1 MWDIETELAQA
12 NPAPRMWVAELPL
25 AEIEDEL
32 LRAIAAE
39 PAQVRAERRRRPRR
53 RYVALAAAVAAVA
66 AGVVLF
72 AIDTGDPGKPEPAFA
87 AELVRFAE
95 RSPLLLLDEPGW
107 RVEYADEQTAIEGEM
122 RFRHPSG
129 RIADLHWHPL
139 SLRHW
144 KRDRANSA
152 EVITSAPVLDAT
164 ATVYQYEIP
173 NRQPGDNL
181 DITSLWLDRGRVL
194 EFRAQVADMAEFK
207 RLLASLTRVDTTT
220 WLSALPASVVKAAD
234 QGTAVREMLKDVPL
248 PPGFDRSTIRSK
260 GLTKDRYQLGA
271 TVSGT
276 VACTW
281 FQRWE
286 RGRRSGDEQK
296 VREAIAALNTAKD
309 WPVVREMSTAGGYP
323 GVLLDYVEAMP
334 SGQWYGRPLIGD
346 VNSGLGCRQLGVRL
360 P

>member
-1 MWDIETELAQA
+1 MKSMWEIETELSEA
-12 NPAPRMWVAELPL
+12 NPAPRAAVAELPL
-25 AEIEDEL
+25 AEAEREL
-32 LRAIAAE
+32 LLEIAAE
-39 PAQVRAERRRRPRR
+39 PAQAPVTRRPRR
-53 RYVALAAAVAAVA
+53 RYLAVAAAAAVA

-95 RSPLLLLDEPGW
+95 RSPLLLLDQPGW
-107 RVEYADEQTAIEGEM
+107 RVVYADEQTAIEGELD
-122 RFRHPSG
+122 FEGP
-129 RIADLHWHPL
+129 ADHLAFLNWHPL

-144 KRDRANSA
+144 KRDRAASA
-152 EVITSAPVLDAT
+152 ELITRAPVLDTT
-164 ATVYQYEIP
+164 ATVYQYDIP

-194 EFRAQVADMAEFK
+194 EFRAQVGDMAEFK

-220 WLSALPASVVKAAD
+220 WLSAMPASVVKAAD
-234 QGTAVREMLKDVPL
+234 QATAVQQMLKGVPL

-260 GLTKDRYQLGA
+260 GLSKDRYQLGV

-276 VACTW
+276 VACGW

-286 RGRRSGDEQK
+286 RGRRSGDEQQ
-296 VREAIAALNTAKD
+296 VREAIAALNTAKN

-323 GVLLDYVEAMP
+323 DVLLEYVTAMP

-346 VNSGLGCRQLGVRL
+346 VNSGLGCRQLGVKL

>member
-1 MWDIETELAQA
+1 MKSMWEIEADLSAA
-12 NPAPRMWVAELPL
+12 NPAPRTAVAELPL
-25 AEIEDEL
+25 ADAEREL
-32 LRAIAAE
+32 LDAIVAE
-39 PAQVRAERRRRPRR
+39 PTHTRVTPRPRR
-53 RYVALAAAVAAVA
+53 RYLALVAAAAVA

-95 RSPLLLLDEPGW
+95 RSPLLLLDQPGW
-107 RVEYADEQTAIEGEM
+107 PVEYADEQTAIEGEM
-122 RFRHPSG
+122 MFRHTSG
-129 RIADLHWHPL
+129 RVADLHWHPL

-144 KRDRANSA
+144 KRDRAASA
-152 EVITSAPVLDAT
+152 ELITRAPVLDTT
-164 ATVYQYEIP
+164 AIVYQYDIP
-173 NRQPGDNL
+173 NRRPGDNL

-194 EFRAQVADMAEFK
+194 EFRAQVGDMAEFK
-207 RLLASLTRVDTTT
+207 RLLASLTRVDPTT

-234 QGTAVREMLKDVPL
+234 QGAAVREMLEGVPL

-260 GLTKDRYQLGA
+260 GLSKDRYQLGV

-286 RGRRSGDEQK
+286 LGRRSGDEQK
-296 VREAIAALNTAKD
+296 VREAIAALNTAKN
-309 WPVVREMSTAGGYP
+309 WTVVREMSKAGGYP
-323 GVLLDYVEAMP
+323 DVLLDYVGALP
-334 SGQWYGRPLIGD
+334 SGRWYGRPLIGD
-346 VNSGLGCRQLGVRL
+346 VDSGLGCRQLGVKL

>member
-1 MWDIETELAQA
+1 MKSIWEIETELSDA
-12 NPAPRMWVAELPL
+12 NPARRAAVAELPL
-25 AEIEDEL
+25 AEAEREL
-32 LRAIAAE
+32 LREIAAE
-39 PAQVRAERRRRPRR
+39 PAQAPVTHRPRR
-53 RYVALAAAVAAVA
+53 RYLALVAAAAVA

-95 RSPLLLLDEPGW
+95 RSPLLLLDQPGW
-107 RVEYADEQTAIEGEM
+107 PVEYADEQTAIEGEM
-122 RFRHPSG
+122 TFRHTSG
-129 RIADLHWHPL
+129 RIADLNWRPL
-139 SLRHW
+139 SLEHW

-152 EVITSAPVLDAT
+152 ELTTRAPVLDAT

-173 NRQPGDNL
+173 NRQPGEPL
-181 DITSLWLDRGRVL
+181 DITALWMDRGRVL
-194 EFRAQVADMAEFK
+194 EFRAQVGDMPEFK

-234 QGTAVREMLKDVPL
+234 HDKAVREMLRGVRL
-248 PPGFDRSTIRSK
+248 PPRFDPSSIRSK
-260 GLTKDRYQLGA
+260 GLSRDRYQLGA

-286 RGRRSGDEQK
+286 QGRRSGDEQK

-323 GVLLDYVEAMP
+323 DVLLEYVEAMP

-346 VNSGLGCRQLGVRL
+346 VDSGLGCARFGVKL